1 VQVAGRGVDCNGVQT
16 DILDHAGELL
26 ERGRAGHAA
35 TLLAPVVGRD
45 PLNVGAW
52 LLLTRAHLALGRVD
66 DALEAA
72 RVALRLEPSD
82 VETLFWVSAAY
93 SANGRHELAIT
104 AAEHACG
111 AEPGHP
117 RLLERHGRALLAA
130 GRVADAGRV
139 LQAGAE
145 IAFYDADLHVAHGA
159 ALFAAARPAGAR
171 EAYGRALEIDPGHE
185 RARAELGRL
194 SAAERGIVDAAT
206 LVSVADAYAES
217 LRVPAG
223 GVRRRTGNGREI
235 LAHVSAVVFGV
246 SLVAVLG
253 LAVLLRVTD
262 LVVPWQLLVTLMCVA
277 ASAACVTT
285 LVRRGAARR

>member
-1 VQVAGRGVDCNGVQT
+1 M
-16 DILDHAGELL
+16 
-26 ERGRAGHAA
+26 
-35 TLLAPVVGRD
+35 GRD
-45 PLNVGAW
+45 PLNLGAW
-52 LLLTRAHLALGRVD
+52 LLLTRAHLALGRAG

-72 RVALRLEPSD
+72 RVALRLEPGD

-130 GRVADAGRV
+130 GRVAEAGRV
-139 LQAGAE
+139 LEAGAE
-145 IAFYDADLHVAHGA
+145 IAFYDADLHVAYGA

-171 EAYGRALEIDPGHE
+171 EAYGRALALDPGHE

-194 SAAERGIVDAAT
+194 GVAERDIVDAAS

-223 GVRRRTGNGREI
+223 GRRRTGNGREI
-235 LAHVSAVVFGV
+235 LAHVSATVFAV
-246 SLVAVLG
+246 TLVAVLG
-253 LAVLLRVTD
+253 LAALLRFSD
-262 LVVPWQLLVTLMCVA
+262 AVVPWQLTVTLMCVA

-285 LVRRGAARR
+285 AARRCLPGTR